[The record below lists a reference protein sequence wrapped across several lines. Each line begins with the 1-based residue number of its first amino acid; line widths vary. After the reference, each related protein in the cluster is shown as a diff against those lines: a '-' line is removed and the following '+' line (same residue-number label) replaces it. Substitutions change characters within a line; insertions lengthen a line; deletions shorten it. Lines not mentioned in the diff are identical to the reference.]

1 MAQTNN
7 KTIAMSA
14 EVLDKLPKGTLN
26 ELVGAMQEQ
35 IGSVKLDKEAR
46 EELKEKL
53 GVDDKVANA
62 WNTAGDVLKMVD
74 TAEVLASRPDIAK
87 KGVDT
92 VLGVVGAI
100 FPVALIGKTLL
111 AEVPEETYAKLIG
124 VLSLADP
131 VHLARTVTGIA
142 GAKTMQNAVE
152 LSQYAESLLDK
163 PESYESS
170 LVIVAKDELLAQ
182 AMAQLIDRN
191 DDTEDNVVGTKD
203 GSVYVIV
210 ADEKFYQKVLA
221 GRVAGQKKL
230 FIGNIK
236 SSESV
241 RKSSVKRFE
250 AHGVSYGWGGTDAY
264 ISNEVK
270 ALDKKADYEAFL
282 KEIESIDF
290 DRLDKDNA
298 RFKMNLVSAAKIA
311 FATPILLKDLYDYQV
326 KVTRQQLIYG
336 IYKMYVEDLD
346 RFLNG

>member
-1 MAQTNN
+1 MAN
-7 KTIAMSA
+7 KTVVMSA

-26 ELVGAMQEQ
+26 ELVSAMQEQ
-35 IGSVKLDKEAR
+35 IGSAKLDKEAR

-53 GVDDKVANA
+53 GVDDKIANG

-74 TAEVLASRPDIAK
+74 TAEMLASRPDLAK

-111 AEVPEETYAKLIG
+111 AEVPEETYGKLIG

-131 VHLARTVTGIA
+131 IHLAHTVTGIA

-152 LSQYAESLLDK
+152 LSQYAESLLVK

-182 AMAQLIDRN
+182 SMAQLIERE
-191 DDTEDNVVGTKD
+191 DDTEGGVVGTKD

-221 GRVAGQKKL
+221 GRVAGQKKI
-230 FIGNIK
+230 FVGNIR
-236 SSESV
+236 SSENL

-250 AHGVSYGWGGTDAY
+250 KFGVSYGWAGTDAY
-264 ISNEVK
+264 ITCDTK
-270 ALDKKADYEAFL
+270 ALDKKAVYDEFL
-282 KEIESIDF
+282 KEISSIDF
-290 DRLDKDNA
+290 DKLDKGDA
-298 RFKMNLVSAAKIA
+298 RFKMNIANAAKIA
-311 FATPILLKDLYDYQV
+311 FATPLLLKDVYDYQV
-326 KVTRQQLIYG
+326 RVARQQLIYG
-336 IYKMYVEDLD
+336 IYRMYVEDLD
-346 RFLNG
+346 RFLKI